1 MSRSQDT
8 VIGAQLTAPRDAF
21 GISVVLDAGLSLVGG
36 LLIAKFM
43 PASHP
48 AGHGAHGSGHEAV
61 ETPTSPTMPLH
72 PNNHPTGETHARH
85 V

>member
-21 GISVVLDAGLSLVGG
+21 GISVVLVGG